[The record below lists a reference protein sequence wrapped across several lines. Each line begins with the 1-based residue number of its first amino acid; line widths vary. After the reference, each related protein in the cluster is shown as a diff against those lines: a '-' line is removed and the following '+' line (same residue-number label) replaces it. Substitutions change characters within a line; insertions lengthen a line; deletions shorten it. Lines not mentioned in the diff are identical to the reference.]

1 MPASGGRNDD
11 VAELADEYGIGI
23 APPPA
28 AAIEEAERA
37 RAAADAATGRADLRR
52 LPLATIDGA
61 DAKDFDDAVH
71 CRREGGVFHLTAA
84 VADAASYVAEGSA
97 LDADARARAT
107 SVYFPG
113 RVVPMLPA
121 SLSEDS
127 CSLRPNETRRAL
139 ACEMAIDGEGTVAK
153 FRFRECLIRSAARLT
168 YPEAEEMLARPPGR
182 DAVEASLAAL
192 GELARILLARRQRDG
207 AFILETP
214 PAAAALDESGEDGG
228 TPAAAE
234 RLFAEKLIEE
244 CMLAANRCAAG
255 FLRERGMQFLYRVHG
270 RPQEEKAARLRD
282 VLAGAGLACGARDP
296 ARLVMQAAAAI
307 GGIEDAQ
314 LRRVL
319 TQNLL
324 QALGRASYTPDNE
337 GHFGLGF
344 AEYAHFTSPIRRYP
358 DLTAHRAI
366 KLALRQRRRPAASAR
381 RLQELRELGAHCSM
395 KEMHAERAV
404 MDYAARQLGRRLRS
418 KLGMRA
424 EGIVSGMGKSGMFIV
439 FGGQHEGMLRFA
451 EMDDYYVLNQHRT
464 RVRGRR
470 GGRVFHVGMRV
481 PVRVAAVDEATGRCR
496 LALDG

>member
-1 MPASGGRNDD
+1 MKTGAASGGRNED
-11 VAELADEYGIGI
+11 VAELADEYGINLEP
-23 APPPA
+23 PPPA
-28 AAIEEAERA
+28 ALEEAERA
-37 RAAADAATGRADLRR
+37 IAAADAAGDRRADLRQ
-52 LPLATIDGA
+52 LPLVTIDGD

-71 CRREGGVFHLTAA
+71 CRREGGVFQLTVA

-113 RVVPMLPA
+113 QVVPMLPA
-121 SLSEDS
+121 ALSEDS
-127 CSLRPNETRRAL
+127 CSLRPERERRAL
-139 ACEMAIDGEGTVAK
+139 ACEMAIDGKGTVTK

-168 YPEAEEMLARPPGR
+168 YAVAEEILARPPGK
-182 DAVEASLAAL
+182 DAVAVSLAAL
-192 GELARILLARRQRDG
+192 AELARILLARRERDG
-207 AFILETP
+207 AFILEM
-214 PAAAALDESGEDGG
+214 PAAEDALDEG
-228 TPAAAE
+228 AAAE
-234 RLFAEKLIEE
+234 RLFSEKIIEE

-255 FLRERGMQFLYRVHG
+255 LLRERGHQFLYRVHG

-296 ARLVMQAAAAI
+296 ARLVMQAAGEIAT
-307 GGIEDAQ
+307 IEDGQ

-344 AEYAHFTSPIRRYP
+344 DEYAHFTSPIRRYP

-366 KLALRQRRRPAASAR
+366 KEALRQRKRPAGSAR
-381 RLQELRELGAHCSM
+381 RLHELRELGAHCSM

-404 MDYAARQLGRRLRS
+404 MDCVARRLGRLLRS
-418 KLGMRA
+418 RLGMRA
-424 EGIVSGMGKSGMFIV
+424 EGIVSGMAKGGMFVV
-439 FGGQHEGMLRFA
+439 FEGQHEGMLRFA

-481 PVRVAAVDEATGRCR
+481 RVKVATVAADTGRCR
-496 LALDG
+496 LALDD